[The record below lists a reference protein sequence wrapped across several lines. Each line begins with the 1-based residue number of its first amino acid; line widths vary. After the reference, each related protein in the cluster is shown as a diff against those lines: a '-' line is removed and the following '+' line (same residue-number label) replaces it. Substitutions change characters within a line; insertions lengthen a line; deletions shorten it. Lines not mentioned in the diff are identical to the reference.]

1 MEIEQQSTF
10 NNTNNNLIDT
20 EFHDA
25 LEEFPFLDASTSF
38 EESYQSVSTSDS
50 DIINDEATE
59 TATVISAHSPASPS
73 AAGLRHRRLVS
84 PRSRNEV
91 SQSRFF
97 KKNPEGLIDFDP
109 KGVGKKHK
117 RSCSLKDNEKLNEN
131 LSLDSHGSSAIT
143 SVSDSQRVHD
153 ESTTVDSPN
162 SGPDFLSMLAEL
174 VIEVISFQA
183 KLLAKSVKFSIWLIR
198 SSYMLICDPYGVI
211 RLWRNDLQGGISGI
225 WGICYNSCV
234 KLSNWFQ
241 THESA
246 LKLCV
251 QIGWGLLWLAYCGFL
266 LVCLLVPAFVSG
278 AVVVKWIVEEPLQ
291 ITEQLTFDYT
301 KDTPMAFAPVIYC
314 PDSSFVV
321 NDEKSKIGSFA
332 QSRVVP
338 FGHELKAIVSLVLPE
353 SDYNRNLGI
362 FQVRVD
368 FLSSDGKLLAS
379 TRKPCMLQFKSEPI
393 RLLSTFV
400 KLAYLLTSYPS
411 ETQTLDMNFS
421 GYSEKDVPLSCLRV
435 VIEQRAEFAKGDG
448 VPEIYSASLKLET
461 QFPFLKRILWYWKG
475 LIYMWIS
482 ITLFIT
488 ELLFT
493 LLCCTPVIFPWVR
506 RAGGSSINTAAHNK
520 PPG

>member
-1 MEIEQQSTF
+1 MEMEQQSTF

-59 TATVISAHSPASPS
+59 MASVISDHSPASPS
-73 AAGLRHRRLVS
+73 AAGPRHRRLIS

-97 KKNPEGLIDFDP
+97 KKNPEGLINFDR
-109 KGVGKKHK
+109 KGLGKKHK
-117 RSCSLKDNEKLNEN
+117 RSCVLKDNEKLNEN
-131 LSLDSHGSSAIT
+131 LSSDSHESSAII
-143 SVSDSQRVHD
+143 SVSDDEKVND

-174 VIEVISFQA
+174 
-183 KLLAKSVKFSIWLIR
+183 
-198 SSYMLICDPYGVI
+198 
-211 RLWRNDLQGGISGI
+211 GGISGI
-225 WGICYNSCV
+225 WGICYDTCV
-234 KLSNWFQ
+234 KLINWFQ

-251 QIGWGLLWLAYCGFL
+251 QIGWGLFWLAYCGFV
-266 LVCLLVPAFVSG
+266 LVCLLVPAFVFG
-278 AVVVKWIVEEPLQ
+278 AVVVKWVVEEPVQ
-291 ITEQLTFDYT
+291 IAAQLTFDYT
-301 KDTPMAFAPVIYC
+301 KDTPMAFVPVIYC
-314 PDSSFVV
+314 PDSSSLVH
-321 NDEKSKIGSFA
+321 NIKIGSFA
-332 QSRVVP
+332 ESRVVP
-338 FGHELKAIVSLVLPE
+338 FGHELKATVSLLLPE

-362 FQVRVD
+362 FHLRVD
-368 FLSSDGKLLAS
+368 FLSSDGTLLAS

-400 KLAYLLTSYPS
+400 KLAYLLTGYPS

-421 GYSEKDVPLSCLRV
+421 GYTEKDVPLSCLRV
-435 VIEQRAEFAKGDG
+435 VIEQRAEFAKGGG

-461 QFPFLKRILWYWKG
+461 QFPFLKRMLWYWKG

>member
-1 MEIEQQSTF
+1 MEMEQQSTF

-25 LEEFPFLDASTSF
+25 LEEFSFLDASTSF

-59 TATVISAHSPASPS
+59 TATVISDHSPSSPS

-143 SVSDSQRVHD
+143 SVSDSQGVHD

-162 SGPDFLSMLAEL
+162 SGPDFLSTLAEL
-174 VIEVISFQA
+174 
-183 KLLAKSVKFSIWLIR
+183 
-198 SSYMLICDPYGVI
+198 
-211 RLWRNDLQGGISGI
+211 GGISGI

-234 KLSNWFQ
+234 KLINWFQ

-266 LVCLLVPAFVSG
+266 LVCLLVPAFVFG
-278 AVVVKWIVEEPLQ
+278 AVAVKWIVEEPVQ

-321 NDEKSKIGSFA
+321 NDEKSTIGSFA

-379 TRKPCMLQFKSEPI
+379 TRKPSMLQFKSEPI

-400 KLAYLLTSYPS
+400 KLAYLLTGYPS

-421 GYSEKDVPLSCLRV
+421 GYTEKDVPLSCLRV
-435 VIEQRAEFAKGDG
+435 VIEQRAEFAKGGG

-461 QFPFLKRILWYWKG
+461 QFPFLKRMLWYWKG

-506 RAGGSSINTAAHNK
+506 RARGSSINTAAHNK

>member
-1 MEIEQQSTF
+1 MEIQQQSTF
-10 NNTNNNLIDT
+10 NNNLIDI

-38 EESYQSVSTSDS
+38 EESYHSVSTSDS

-59 TATVISAHSPASPS
+59 TATVISDHSPDSPSSPS
-73 AAGLRHRRLVS
+73 AAGLRHGRLVS

-109 KGVGKKHK
+109 KGVGTKHK

-143 SVSDSQRVHD
+143 SVSDSQRVHED

-174 VIEVISFQA
+174 
-183 KLLAKSVKFSIWLIR
+183 
-198 SSYMLICDPYGVI
+198 
-211 RLWRNDLQGGISGI
+211 
-225 WGICYNSCV
+225 
-234 KLSNWFQ
+234 

-251 QIGWGLLWLAYCGFL
+251 QIGWGLLWLAYCGFV
-266 LVCLLVPAFVSG
+266 LVCLLVPAFVFG
-278 AVVVKWIVEEPLQ
+278 AMAVKWIVEEPVQ
-291 ITEQLTFDYT
+291 IKEQLTFDYT

-321 NDEKSKIGSFA
+321 NDEKSTIGSFA

-393 RLLSTFV
+393 RLLSTFF
-400 KLAYLLTSYPS
+400 KLAYLLTGYPS

-421 GYSEKDVPLSCLRV
+421 GYTEKDVPLSCLRV
-435 VIEQRAEFAKGDG
+435 VIEQRAEFAKGGG
-448 VPEIYSASLKLET
+448 VPEIYSASLKLES
-461 QFPFLKRILWYWKG
+461 QFPFLKRMLWYWKG

-493 LLCCTPVIFPWVR
+493 LLRCTPVIFPWVR

>member
-1 MEIEQQSTF
+1 MEMEQQSTF
-10 NNTNNNLIDT
+10 NNTINNLNDT

-25 LEEFPFLDASTSF
+25 LEEYPFLDASTSF

-50 DIINDEATE
+50 DIINDEAPKQLLSYRT
-59 TATVISAHSPASPS
+59 TRRRLLPPPASVTGDS
-73 AAGLRHRRLVS
+73 F
-84 PRSRNEV
+84 PR
-91 SQSRFF
+91 
-97 KKNPEGLIDFDP
+97 
-109 KGVGKKHK
+109 GVATN
-117 RSCSLKDNEKLNEN
+117 LKDNEKLNEN

-153 ESTTVDSPN
+153 ESTTVVSPN

-174 VIEVISFQA
+174 VIEVISFQT
-183 KLLAKSVKFSIWLIR
+183 KLLAKSVKFSIWLIH
-198 SSYMLICDPYGVI
+198 SLYMLICDPYAVI

-234 KLSNWFQ
+234 KLINWFQ

-251 QIGWGLLWLAYCGFL
+251 QIGWGLLWLAYCGFV
-266 LVCLLVPAFVSG
+266 LVCLLVPAFVFG
-278 AVVVKWIVEEPLQ
+278 AVVVKWVVEEPVQ
-291 ITEQLTFDYT
+291 IAEQLTFDYT
-301 KDTPMAFAPVIYC
+301 KDTPMAFVPVVYC
-314 PDSSFVV
+314 PDSSSLMH
-321 NDEKSKIGSFA
+321 DIKIGSFA
-332 QSRVVP
+332 ESRVVP
-338 FGHELKAIVSLVLPE
+338 FGHELKATVSLLLPE

-368 FLSSDGKLLAS
+368 FLSSDGTLLAS

-400 KLAYLLTSYPS
+400 KLAYLLTGYPS

-421 GYSEKDVPLSCLRV
+421 GYTEKDVPLSCLRV
-435 VIEQRAEFAKGDG
+435 VIEQRAEFAKGGG

-461 QFPFLKRILWYWKG
+461 QFPFLKRMLWYWKG

-482 ITLFIT
+482 VTLFIT

-493 LLCCTPVIFPWVR
+493 LLCYTPVIFPWVQ

>member
-1 MEIEQQSTF
+1 MEMEQQSTF

-20 EFHDA
+20 GFHDA

-59 TATVISAHSPASPS
+59 TATVISDHSPASPS

-84 PRSRNEV
+84 PRSRDEV

-143 SVSDSQRVHD
+143 SISDSQRVHD

-162 SGPDFLSMLAEL
+162 SGPDLLSMLAEL
-174 VIEVISFQA
+174 
-183 KLLAKSVKFSIWLIR
+183 
-198 SSYMLICDPYGVI
+198 
-211 RLWRNDLQGGISGI
+211 GGISGI
-225 WGICYNSCV
+225 WGICYDTCV
-234 KLSNWFQ
+234 ELINWFQ

-251 QIGWGLLWLAYCGFL
+251 QIGWGLLWLAYCGFV
-266 LVCLLVPAFVSG
+266 LVCLLVPAFVFG
-278 AVVVKWIVEEPLQ
+278 AVVVKWVAEEPVQ
-291 ITEQLTFDYT
+291 IAEQLTFDYT
-301 KDTPMAFAPVIYC
+301 KDTPMAFVPVIYC
-314 PDSSFVV
+314 PDSSSLVH
-321 NDEKSKIGSFA
+321 DIKIGSFA
-332 QSRVVP
+332 ESRVVP
-338 FGHELKAIVSLVLPE
+338 FGHELKATVSLLLPE

-368 FLSSDGKLLAS
+368 FLSSDGTLLAS
-379 TRKPCMLQFKSEPI
+379 TRKPCMLQFKSELI

-400 KLAYLLTSYPS
+400 KLAYLLTGYPS

-421 GYSEKDVPLSCLRV
+421 GYTEKDVPLSCLRV
-435 VIEQRAEFAKGDG
+435 VIEQRAEFAKGSG

-461 QFPFLKRILWYWKG
+461 QFPFLKRMLWYWKG